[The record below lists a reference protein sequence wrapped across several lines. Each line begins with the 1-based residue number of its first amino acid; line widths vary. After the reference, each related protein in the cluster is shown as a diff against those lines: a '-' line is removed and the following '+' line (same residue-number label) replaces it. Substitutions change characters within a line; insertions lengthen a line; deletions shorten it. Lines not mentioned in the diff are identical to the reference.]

1 MFKTPSLWLP
11 VLLAAFCTASVSAS
25 DLPAANPDLAAKV
38 KALPESDLIIYSP
51 DTAKHQVT
59 VFTDVNCPFCRRLHT
74 QMDDYLL
81 FDIEIRYAA
90 FPYIDN
96 ALDQMHAVWC
106 SDDRKAAMTRA
117 KRSEIIEAPACDNP
131 VDGQLDIALE
141 FRFMGTPAIV
151 TPQGRVLYGQIGADR
166 LLETLEK
173 EAAGA
178 KP

>member
-1 MFKTPSLWLP
+1 MVKTPFLWLL
-11 VLLAAFCTASVSAS
+11 VLLAALCTTSVSAS
-25 DLPAANPDLAAKV
+25 GLPAANPELAARV
-38 KALPESDLIIYSP
+38 GALPDADLIIYSP
-51 DTAKHQVT
+51 ENARHQVT

-90 FPYIDN
+90 FPYLGN
-96 ALDQMHAVWC
+96 SLEQMPAVWC
-106 SDDRKAAMTRA
+106 SEDRKAAMTRA

-131 VDGQLDIALE
+131 VNEHLDIALE

-151 TPQGRVLYGQIGADR
+151 TPQGRVLYGQISADR

-173 EAAGA
+173 EAAS
-178 KP
+178 P